1 LVPYYEATKSDWE
14 PPRPKAKRTEETLG
28 VEAGESPGSSSSTP
42 SGSPQPPDDQIA
54 PVTRPTVP
62 QILYELPAGQLAT
75 FVDYFG
81 PQVFLIW
88 KNVLA
93 QKRILFFAPPPVLSL
108 NHHGGLV
115 EVSASDVKVF
125 DEV

>member
-1 LVPYYEATKSDWE
+1 VPYYEATKSDWE
-14 PPRPKAKRTEETLG
+14 PPRTKTRKAEETVG
-28 VEAGESPGSSSSTP
+28 AESGESPAGSSSSSP
-42 SGSPQPPDDQIA
+42 PGSPTPPDDQIA
-54 PVTRPTVP
+54 PVARPTVP

-108 NHHGGLV
+108 NHHGGLIK
-115 EVSASDVKVF
+115 VSMV
-125 DEV
+125 